1 MAAAPPRPADWPWLL
16 SLAALVSL
24 RPAEGRLGVATMLTP
39 SSLGPFIGS
48 NEKVLVDFVD
58 QTDPNFA
65 QLSGE
70 MDAAAR
76 KIRDLGC
83 KVPFVKVDARQ
94 DWALAE
100 KYVPQLK
107 FPQLLWFV
115 HGQPT
120 KYHYAMRKEK
130 DIVDFVLAL
139 DRDPI
144 ETVQSEEDIHKYDR
158 AIYAQMPKS
167 SPHFKTLEV
176 VAAQHMD
183 TVAVLHREASGE
195 NVTFMSERQGEQ
207 SMGYDGEFTASS
219 LERWIRNRLTKSEP
233 IPRSPDMY
241 GGSLIAVGHTLE
253 EMVLQPSTPPAE
265 RKDVFLMVYASWCGY
280 SRKFMPVWEE
290 FAIRAAK
297 VPHLSVIKMDG
308 SLNGSPLK
316 DQGFRWEAYPK
327 VLFLRAG
334 DSTPVAF
341 EGDRSVKHLAAF
353 ANEHGSKVFDLE
365 SEVDQSRLDRALRM
379 EDEAEL

>member
-1 MAAAPPRPADWPWLL
+1 VSPRPI
-16 SLAALVSL
+16 
-24 RPAEGRLGVATMLTP
+24 EGRLGVATTLTP
-39 SSLGPFIGS
+39 SGLGPFIGS

-58 QTDPNFA
+58 QADPKMA
-65 QLSGE
+65 ELSGE

-76 KIRDLGC
+76 AIRDLGC

-115 HGQPT
+115 HGEPT
-120 KYHYAMRKEK
+120 KYHYTMRKMK

-144 ETVQSEEDIHKYDR
+144 ETVQSDEDVHRYDR
-158 AIYAQMPKS
+158 AIYAQMPKL

-183 TVAVLHREASGE
+183 TVAVLHREATGE
-195 NVTFMSERQGEQ
+195 NVTFISEREGEQ
-207 SMGYDGEFTASS
+207 NISYDGEFTASK
-219 LERWIRNRLTKSEP
+219 LEQWVRNRLTKSEP

-241 GGSLIAVGHTLE
+241 GGSLIAVGHTLDD
-253 EMVLQPSTPPAE
+253 MVMQPSIPRAE
-265 RKDVFLMVYASWCGY
+265 RKDVFLMVYASWCGF
-280 SRKFMPVWEE
+280 SRKAMPIWEE

-297 VPHLSVIKMDG
+297 VTHLSVIKMDG
-308 SLNGSPLK
+308 ALNGSPLR
-316 DQGFRWEAYPK
+316 DQGFRWESYPK
-327 VLFLRAG
+327 MLFLRAG
-334 DSTPVAF
+334 DTTPVVF
-341 EGDRSVKHLAAF
+341 EGERSVKHLAAF
-353 ANEHGSKVFDLE
+353 ANEHGSKAFDLE